1 MRPLVSVAVTLV
13 ATVVP
18 VHAATAAGEG
28 DGAAPPP
35 PSPLTSGGA
44 AAPTPPP
51 ALAPTPAPLPA
62 PDSSPEV
69 TPELQS
75 APGPGSPYPGSAA
88 TPGSPPVPAAAP
100 PVPPEPFAEPEVPL
114 SPDSEKLTPRQT
126 PEPPRVQV
134 RISLNGVPA
143 LVAREQLGGPVAFT
157 PPGEEP
163 QLRRLAQVRDEPK
176 RGGVDVQVP
185 LDGDRPAEP
194 APPET
199 ARPQELPRTGL
210 EVRPLAAVGFAMVIA
225 GLGMLRV
232 VPRRGL

>member
-1 MRPLVSVAVTLV
+1 
-13 ATVVP
+13 
-18 VHAATAAGEG
+18 
-28 DGAAPPP
+28 
-35 PSPLTSGGA
+35 
-44 AAPTPPP
+44 
-51 ALAPTPAPLPA
+51 
-62 PDSSPEV
+62 
-69 TPELQS
+69 
-75 APGPGSPYPGSAA
+75 
-88 TPGSPPVPAAAP
+88 
-100 PVPPEPFAEPEVPL
+100 VPPEPFAEPEVPL

-126 PEPPRVQV
+126 APRVQV

-157 PPGEEP
+157 PPGEEQ

-199 ARPQELPRTGL
+199 ARPQELPRAGL